1 MSATERSADRV
12 YLDWAATAPFD
23 ERLKE
28 AMEEASWANANSL
41 YAEGKTAARQLDDAR
56 HRLAAALDART
67 PAEIV
72 FTSGG
77 TEADNTALRG
87 LAHRNCDGNR
97 TAVLIGALEHHAVHE
112 AARILKRE
120 GFDIFEIPASSGGLI
135 TVDALQATLEKAT
148 SAGKDASVV
157 AVQAVNN
164 ELGTVQPVADLA
176 QTAHRAGAR
185 FFCDAVQGLGKT
197 AIDLE
202 GSGVDAA
209 AFSAHK
215 IGGLKGSGALY
226 LRRSVPC
233 DALIVGGG
241 QEAGRRGGTS
251 NVLGALVF
259 AEAAEHAVAEREETC
274 ARLQGFKDEILAN
287 LSELDAPHGL
297 TPTLSD
303 QECCVPQIL
312 SLLCDGLE
320 GETLVQRFDA
330 AGIAVSSGSACSSG
344 SLDPSHVIT
353 GIGISKERA
362 FGSLRISCGRTTT
375 AADIERFLTCL
386 EEVLR

>member
-1 MSATERSADRV
+1 MSAAEAAADRV

-23 ERLKE
+23 ARLSE
-28 AMEEASWANANSL
+28 VMAEASWANANSL
-41 YAEGKTAARQLDDAR
+41 YTEGKTAARQLDEAR
-56 HRLAAALDART
+56 HRLAAALGART

-97 TAVLIGALEHHAVHE
+97 SAVLIGALEHHAVHE
-112 AARILKRE
+112 AARVLKRE

-135 TVDALQATLEKAT
+135 TVEALQDSLKKAT
-148 SAGKDASVV
+148 AAGKAPSVV

-164 ELGTVQPVADLA
+164 ELGTVQPIADLA
-176 QTAHRAGAR
+176 EVAHRSGAR

-197 AIDLE
+197 EIKLE
-202 GSGVDAA
+202 DSGIDAA

-215 IGGLKGSGALY
+215 IGALKGSGALY

-259 AEAAEHAVAEREETC
+259 AEAAEHAVAEREEVC
-274 ARLQGFKDEILAN
+274 ARLQGFKETILSRLAK
-287 LSELDAPHGL
+287 LDAPHAL
-297 TPTLSD
+297 VPTLSD

-353 GIGISKERA
+353 GIGISKQRA
-362 FGSLRISCGRTTT
+362 YGSLRISCGRTTT
-375 AADIERFLTCL
+375 AEDIECFLSCL
-386 EEVLR
+386 NEVLR